1 MRLLAFTILFILTV
15 LLGSIRA
22 QDLKCNYCNK
32 AVRGNYLNADGN
44 SYHENCYR
52 DHVQPRCEQCGKLI
66 DGKYAVLDDKM
77 YHPACYTNHILPKC
91 TICDQPLQGKY
102 FTDYWGNSFHGSHSS
117 ELPECSTCGRLICDE
132 LTRGGFELDDGRFLC
147 GICNETEVSEDFL
160 LESSISYVH
169 RLLESKGIYNLPA
182 DIPITLVNQE
192 RLKQLA
198 TSYSDAMHGFTDHNM
213 QTRNGRVVSKNS
225 HIYILSHLPL
235 TMFRAIL
242 AHELMHVYL
251 FERDLDL
258 RSDIREGFCNLGAAL
273 VYRDSRSEYAK
284 FRLLNMEQ
292 SQDPD
297 YGYGYRKMSAELDRW
312 GWRYLLESLGS
323 IR

>member
-1 MRLLAFTILFILTV
+1 M
-15 LLGSIRA
+15 
-22 QDLKCNYCNK
+22 
-32 AVRGNYLNADGN
+32 
-44 SYHENCYR
+44 
-52 DHVQPRCEQCGKLI
+52 
-66 DGKYAVLDDKM
+66 
-77 YHPACYTNHILPKC
+77 
-91 TICDQPLQGKY
+91 
-102 FTDYWGNSFHGSHSS
+102 
-117 ELPECSTCGRLICDE
+117 
-132 LTRGGFELDDGRFLC
+132 
-147 GICNETEVSEDFL
+147 
-160 LESSISYVH
+160 H